1 MLKHFVTV
9 IIPKVTCIAFWNG
22 YRFDWQY
29 IYNRCVRLFGLQ
41 ETRNMLYKASPTGEI
56 GNISYADPGQSTVK
70 IPAPLH
76 VGILDYMELVKQYDY
91 ILRPYESYSLDWVS
105 EHAVNANKIKYEGTL
120 QQLYEKDTEW
130 YYFYNAIDSL
140 LILLIHYRLKCLESP
155 CAVSSVTLVPL
166 MAAMGQIAL
175 TTANV
180 FEEFYNDN
188 KKVVYDRDEI
198 DRVKIPY
205 EGAFCGA
212 VPGRYS
218 WTVCDDFASLYP
230 SQIRTCNFSFENF
243 IQKTEP
249 SNIPGF
255 RDVKIPWTEE
265 ELEKFRQDKNY
276 FVSNQG
282 HVYKNDKDYAFK
294 KLQKRLKQNRDF
306 YKYTGQKVDSELI
319 PEIEKLIAKKKQIA

>member
-1 MLKHFVTV
+1 
-9 IIPKVTCIAFWNG
+9 
-22 YRFDWQY
+22 
-29 IYNRCVRLFGLQ
+29 
-41 ETRNMLYKASPTGEI
+41 
-56 GNISYADPGQSTVK
+56 
-70 IPAPLH
+70 
-76 VGILDYMELVKQYDY
+76 
-91 ILRPYESYSLDWVS
+91 
-105 EHAVNANKIKYEGTL
+105 
-120 QQLYEKDTEW
+120 
-130 YYFYNAIDSL
+130 
-140 LILLIHYRLKCLESP
+140 
-155 CAVSSVTLVPL
+155 

-319 PEIEKLIAKKKQIA
+319 PEIEKLITKKKQIA